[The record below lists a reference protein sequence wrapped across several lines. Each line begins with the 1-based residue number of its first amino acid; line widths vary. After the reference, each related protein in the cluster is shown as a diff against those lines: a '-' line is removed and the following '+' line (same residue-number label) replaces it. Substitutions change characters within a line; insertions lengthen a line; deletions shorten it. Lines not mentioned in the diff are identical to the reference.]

1 MQHKAV
7 SADQFGSFSLCK
19 PAVMFLSLRTL
30 VATLFQTY
38 SDNVLHATVYS
49 ALQEKSKSERM
60 ERKPQSVPSFLTIL
74 STCLEKIFFR
84 RIRK

>member
-7 SADQFGSFSLCK
+7 SADQFGSFSL
-19 PAVMFLSLRTL
+19 AFLSLWTL
-30 VATLFQTY
+30 VATLFQTR
-38 SDNVLHATVYS
+38 SDTVLHTIVYS

-74 STCLEKIFFR
+74 STGLEKIF
-84 RIRK
+84 

>member
-38 SDNVLHATVYS
+38 SDNVLHAIVYS

-60 ERKPQSVPSFLTIL
+60 ERTSECPLFSHNSLHLFG
-74 STCLEKIFFR
+74 EDFF
-84 RIRK
+84 